1 MNRFFY
7 LVPGYLLTIFTIEKL
22 GRKKIQFL
30 GFCVTGICWLILG
43 LFHNYLRENSV
54 GTFIFIY
61 IIGQFFFN
69 FGPNT
74 TTFIIPGE
82 VFPTRFKSTCHGIAA
97 ASGKAGA
104 ILSAQGFS
112 LLKNSIGV
120 GNLLLI
126 FSGFMLIGFLATF
139 WVPET
144 MGKTLEE
151 LEEPKSPEIIVEL
164 QDFEINNRFL
174 KKENF

>member
-1 MNRFFY
+1 MA
-7 LVPGYLLTIFTIEKL
+7 
-22 GRKKIQFL
+22 
-30 GFCVTGICWLILG
+30 
-43 LFHNYLRENSV
+43 
-54 GTFIFIY
+54 IFIIIY
-61 IIGQFFFN
+61 ITAQFFCN

-82 VFPTRFKSTCHGIAA
+82 VFPTRFRSTCHGISA

-112 LLKNSIGV
+112 LLKDVWGVNS
-120 GNLLLI
+120 LLLI
-126 FSGFMLIGFLATF
+126 FSGFMVVGFLATF

-151 LEEPKSPEIIVEL
+151 LEEPLSPKIEGVEMK
-164 QDFEINNRFL
+164 QFS
-174 KKENF
+174 

>member
-1 MNRFFY
+1 MYLLFY
-7 LVPGYLLTIFTIEKL
+7 LLIYLCKHCLIVPGYWVTVFTIEKL
-22 GRKKIQFL
+22 GRKKIQFI
-30 GFCVTGICWLILG
+30 GFAATACCWLLMG
-43 LFHNYLRENSV
+43 LFHNYLKEHSV
-54 GTFIFIY
+54 AIFIILY
-61 IIGQFFFN
+61 ITAQFFCN

-82 VFPTRFKSTCHGIAA
+82 VFPTRFRSTCHGISA

-112 LLKNSIGV
+112 LLKDVWGVNS
-120 GNLLLI
+120 LLLI
-126 FSGFMLIGFLATF
+126 FSGFMVVGLLATF

-151 LEEPKSPEIIVEL
+151 LEEPLSPKNDGVEMKML
-164 QDFEINNRFL
+164 S
-174 KKENF
+174 